1 LKKALVLAIVMV
13 LGLGTLAFAGPLSG
27 AWESEICF
35 GVLSYGEDALFG
47 LTGLTST
54 LTIDY
59 SVCGWEFESVSGIDF
74 DGWTTQTFTAG
85 GALGAFTFDSEVEF
99 APAAALFTLWDSS
112 VGVSIA
118 GVNINSRYVLI
129 EDSWSLTGYSS
140 GWVFNISGEAGLCS
154 LGADVY
160 FNSWPFLAYTYT
172 GPQTTSVVSDL
183 WIFPGNCFCFSAVEF
198 YTSFPFCCVEEVE
211 MSVAFS
217 MFGFEGVQFS
227 VYDIE
232 MPGLAWITF
241 DANLEFDDGVLGGK
255 KLTLTPGLNLGD
267 SICFDIYADLVVDG
281 NVISGLNVYGIG
293 LECDMGQGVTFSSIT
308 ALDWPF
314 HFIPVGAPFDESE
327 WEVVDVPD
335 EEGSAFVITSLADLC
350 CGEVSYWEKFSISS
364 SSDACCG
371 GAFGFDLDVYFSKDF
386 LWATLDEEGEL
397 LAWGWCIHPW
407 LFDVARIDAEFS
419 VGLGSNFA
427 LTGGVSVVDLYYDV
441 DLGCTPLGL
450 SEFCIGFE
458 VTF

>member
-1 LKKALVLAIVMV
+1 MV

-35 GVLSYGEDALFG
+35 GVLSYEDEALFG

-74 DGWTTQTFTAG
+74 DGWTTQSFTAG
-85 GALGAFTFDSEVEF
+85 GALGAFTFDSEVVF
-99 APAAALFTLWDSS
+99 DPANALFTLWDSS

-129 EDSWSLTGYSS
+129 EDSWSPTGYSS
-140 GWVFNISGEAGLCS
+140 GWEFNISGEAGLCS

-160 FNSWPFLAYTYT
+160 FNIWPLYYTLD
-172 GPQTTSVVSDL
+172 PEWEVQTPSELPGTTL
-183 WIFPGNCFCFSAVEF
+183 LILPGNCFCFTYVEL

-217 MFGFEGVQFS
+217 ALDGFEGVTFLVS
-227 VYDIE
+227 GIE

-241 DANLEFDDGVLGGK
+241 DAELTFDVGDDGK
-255 KLTLTPGLNLGD
+255 DLTLTPSLNLGD
-267 SICFDIYADLVVDG
+267 SICFDIYADLVWYDS
-281 NVISGLNVYGIG
+281 VITGLNIYGIG
-293 LECDMGQGVTFSSIT
+293 LTCDMGQGVTFSSQSV
-308 ALDWPF
+308 LDWPN
-314 HFIPVGAPFDESE
+314 HFYSPSLGKLASSE
-327 WEVVDVPD
+327 DYAITWLGFVDALD
-335 EEGSAFVITSLADLC
+335 YAAWLC
-350 CGEVSYWEKFSISS
+350 CETYWEKFTISS

-371 GAFGFDLDVYFSKDF
+371 GAFGFDLGVYFGTDF
-386 LWATLDEEGEL
+386 EATIWDGTEVVCEHG
-397 LAWGWCIHPW
+397 W
-407 LFDVARIDAEFS
+407 LFDIARIDAEFS
-419 VGLGSNFA
+419 IGLGSNFS
-427 LTGGVSVVDLYYDV
+427 LTGGLTLQDAVWVKGE
-441 DLGCTPLGL
+441 GCEEGGL
-450 SEFCIGFE
+450 TEICVGFE